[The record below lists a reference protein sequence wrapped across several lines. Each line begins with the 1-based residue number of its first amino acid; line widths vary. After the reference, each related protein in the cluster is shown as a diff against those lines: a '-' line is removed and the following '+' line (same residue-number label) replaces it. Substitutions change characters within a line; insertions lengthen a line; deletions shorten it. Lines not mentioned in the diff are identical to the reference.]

1 MVNTTVIAV
10 GKSHENYFIVI
21 NINDVFIIGNVC
33 VCLSVA
39 SDSNSKSMTHIMY
52 TFRAWIGTQMTV
64 CAPKN

>member
-39 SDSNSKSMTHIMY
+39 SDSNSKSLYDTHYVYI
-52 TFRAWIGTQMTV
+52 
-64 CAPKN
+64 